1 MKKILIGVIAA
12 AFLSFNVWA
21 QDALLKTGH
30 PDEYTVK
37 KGDTLWDISSAFLNS
52 PWKWPEIWH
61 ANPQIENPHLIY
73 PGDLIKLIYIDG
85 EARLTSERT
94 LKLVPGGANGNGGSG
109 INATE
114 KLSPQIRV
122 VQNEAAITAIP
133 LDRIDSFLSRSR
145 VVDDL
150 KTLEKAPYILAG
162 PQKRIVSGAGDE
174 AYARGS
180 FGDFTNFG
188 VYRKGDVLF
197 DPKTKEVLGIH
208 ALGVGSVSIK
218 SQKGDIATLNVV
230 RANEEIRIGDRLLP
244 SEDRSTS
251 STFFP
256 SGPDTEITGSIVGVE
271 GGVQQVGKY
280 NVVMI
285 NRGEREG
292 IKPGNVL
299 AIYKKGEV
307 VVDRVTGGRVSL
319 PDERAGL
326 LMVFRTFKKMS
337 FALVLEADRPLTVGD
352 SLQNP

>member
-1 MKKILIGVIAA
+1 MKKIIIGIIAA
-12 AFLSFNVWA
+12 AFLSLNVWA
-21 QDALLKTGH
+21 QGTVLKTGH

-37 KGDTLWDISSAFLNS
+37 RGDTLWDISSTFLNS

-73 PGDLIKLIYIDG
+73 PGDLIRLVYIDG
-85 EARLTSERT
+85 QPRLISERT
-94 LKLVPGGANGNGGSG
+94 LKLVPGSGG

-114 KLSPQIRV
+114 KLSPQVRV
-122 VQNEAAITAIP
+122 VSSESAITAIP

-145 VVDDL
+145 IVDVT
-150 KTLEKAPYILAG
+150 KLEKAPYILAG

-174 AYARGS
+174 AYARGN
-180 FGDFTNFG
+180 FQDLTNFG
-188 VYRKGDVLF
+188 VYRKGQVFF
-197 DPKTKEVLGIH
+197 DPNTKEALGLH

-218 SQKGDIATLNVV
+218 SIKGDIATVNVT
-230 RANEEIRIGDRLLP
+230 RANEEIRVGDSLLP

-251 STFFP
+251 SIFYP
-256 SGPDTEITGSIVGVE
+256 SGPDTDINGTIIGVE

-285 NRGEREG
+285 NRGDREG
-292 IKPGNVL
+292 LKVGNVL
-299 AIYKKGEV
+299 AIYKKGETV
-307 VVDRVTGGRVSL
+307 IDRVNGGKVSL

-326 LMVFRTFKKMS
+326 LMVFRTFQKMS
-337 FALVLEADRPLTVGD
+337 FALVLETDRPLAVGD

>member
-1 MKKILIGVIAA
+1 MKKIIIGIIAA

-21 QDALLKTGH
+21 QESVLKTGH

-37 KGDTLWDISSAFLNS
+37 KGDTLWDISSTFLNS

-73 PGDLIKLIYIDG
+73 PGDLIKLVYIDG
-85 EARLTSERT
+85 QPRLTSERT
-94 LKLVPGGANGNGGSG
+94 LKLVPGSAGAGG

-114 KLSPQIRV
+114 KLSPQVRIV
-122 VQNEAAITAIP
+122 PNEEAITAIP

-145 VVDDL
+145 VLEDE
-150 KTLEKAPYILAG
+150 KTLTKAPYILAG
-162 PQKRIVSGAGDE
+162 PQQRIVAGAGDE
-174 AYARGS
+174 AYARGN
-180 FGDFTNFG
+180 FGDLTNFG
-188 VYRKGDVLF
+188 VYRKGQVF
-197 DPKTKEVLGIH
+197 VDPKTREVLGLH
-208 ALGVGSVSIK
+208 ALGIGSVSLK
-218 SQKGDIATLNVV
+218 SIKGDVATVNVV
-230 RANEEIRIGDRLLP
+230 RANEEVRIGDSLLP

-251 STFFP
+251 SVFYP
-256 SGPDTEITGSIVGVE
+256 SGPDTDIQGSIIAVE
-271 GGVQQVGKY
+271 GGVTQVGKY

-285 NRGEREG
+285 NRGTREG
-292 IKPGNVL
+292 IKEGNVL

-307 VVDRVTGGRVSL
+307 VADRVTGGKVAL

-337 FALVLEADRPLTVGD
+337 FALVLEADRPLLVGD

>member
-21 QDALLKTGH
+21 QDTLLKPGH

-37 KGDTLWDISSAFLNS
+37 KGDTLWDISSTFLSS

-73 PGDLIKLIYIDG
+73 PGDLIHLVYIDG
-85 EARLTSERT
+85 QARLTSERT
-94 LKLVPGGANGNGGSG
+94 LKLIPGSGG

-114 KLSPQIRV
+114 KLSPQVRAI
-122 VQNEAAITAIP
+122 QQDAAITAIP

-145 VVDDL
+145 VVDS
-150 KTLEKAPYILAG
+150 EKVLSSAPYILAG
-162 PQKRIVSGAGDE
+162 PQKRIVTGAGDE
-174 AYARGS
+174 AYARGN
-180 FGDFTNFG
+180 FKDLTNFG
-188 VYRKGDVLF
+188 VYRKGEVF
-197 DPKTKEVLGIH
+197 YDPQTREVLGLN

-218 SQKGDIATLNVV
+218 ALKGDIATLNVV
-230 RANEEIRIGDRLLP
+230 RASEEIRIGDYLLP
-244 SEDRSTS
+244 SEDRSTN
-251 STFFP
+251 STFYP
-256 SGPDTEITGSIVGVE
+256 SGPDTEITGTIIAVE

-285 NRGEREG
+285 NRGDREG
-292 IKPGNVL
+292 LKVGNVL
-299 AIYKKGEV
+299 AIYKKGEIV
-307 VVDRVTGGRVSL
+307 ADRVTGGNVAL

-337 FALVLEADRPLTVGD
+337 FALVLESDRPLTIGD
-352 SLQNP
+352 TLQNP

>member
-1 MKKILIGVIAA
+1 MKKIFIGVIAA
-12 AFLSFNVWA
+12 ALLSLNVWA
-21 QDALLKTGH
+21 QDSLLRTGH

-37 KGDTLWDISSAFLNS
+37 KGDTLWDISSTFLNS

-94 LKLVPGGANGNGGSG
+94 LKLLPGGGG

-114 KLSPQIRV
+114 KLSPQVRV
-122 VQNEAAITAIP
+122 VPQNAAIAAIP

-145 VVDDL
+145 IVDDA

-174 AYARGS
+174 AYARGN
-180 FGDFTNFG
+180 FLDLTNFG
-188 VYRKGDVLF
+188 VYRKRESFF
-197 DPKTKEVLGIH
+197 DPNTKELLGVY

-218 SQKGDIATLNVV
+218 ALKDDVATLNVV
-230 RANEEIRIGDRLLP
+230 RASEEIRVGDHLLP
-244 SEDRSTS
+244 SEDRSTE
-251 STFFP
+251 STFYP
-256 SGPDTEITGSIVGVE
+256 SSPDSEIIGSIIGVE
-271 GGVQQVGKY
+271 SGVQQVGKY

-285 NRGEREG
+285 NRGDREG
-292 IKPGNVL
+292 LKAGNVL

-307 VVDRVTGGRVSL
+307 VIDRVAGGKVAL

>member
-1 MKKILIGVIAA
+1 MKKIFIGVIAA
-12 AFLSFNVWA
+12 ALLSLNVWA
-21 QDALLKTGH
+21 QDSLLRDGH

-37 KGDTLWDISSAFLNS
+37 KGDTLWDISSTFLKS

-94 LKLVPGGANGNGGSG
+94 LKLVPGASGG
-109 INATE
+109 INGAE

-133 LDRIDSFLSRSR
+133 LDKIDSFLSRSR
-145 VVDDL
+145 IIDS
-150 KTLEKAPYILAG
+150 EKMIDRAPYILAG
-162 PQKRIVSGAGDE
+162 PQKRIVAGAGDE
-174 AYARGS
+174 AYARG
-180 FGDFTNFG
+180 DFKDLTNFG
-188 VYRKGDVLF
+188 VFRKGEF
-197 DPKTKEVLGIH
+197 FYDPLTKEVLGLH
-208 ALGVGSVSIK
+208 ALGVGAVSIK
-218 SQKGDIATLNVV
+218 SHQGDIATVNVV
-230 RANEEIRIGDRLLP
+230 RANEEIRIGDKLLP
-244 SEDRSTS
+244 SEDRSTA

-256 SGPDTEITGSIVGVE
+256 SGPDTDIKGFIIGVE

-285 NRGEREG
+285 NRGDREG
-292 IKPGNVL
+292 LKVGNVL

-307 VVDRVTGGRVSL
+307 VVDRVTGGKVSL

-326 LMVFRTFKKMS
+326 LMVFRTFRKMS
-337 FALVLEADRPLTVGD
+337 FALVLEADRPLAVGD